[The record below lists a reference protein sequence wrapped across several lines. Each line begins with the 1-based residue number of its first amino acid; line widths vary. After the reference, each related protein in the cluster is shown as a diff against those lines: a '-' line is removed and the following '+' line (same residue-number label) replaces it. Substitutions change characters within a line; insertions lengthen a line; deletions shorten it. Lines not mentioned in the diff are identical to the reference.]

1 MSPIPELVLV
11 ALDPRRSWV
20 ERLAAIRQLAD
31 AVSMSP
37 YLAPALR
44 AERQRTHR
52 ALILEGLQRGGGR
65 LDIEGTLR
73 VIPMDLGLPMG
84 MARSLREE
92 EIWGKGG
99 APTHPRDPRLH
110 LPAAQRPPRGTPRI
124 AFVALRKQGL
134 SKEEAIEELRLRRC
148 ARENHREGRL
158 EEVPGTCGICES
170 GPGPFLTNPDISG
183 CEGCGRRSAPC
194 P

>member
-11 ALDPRRSWV
+11 ALDPRRRWV

-37 YLAPALR
+37 YLAPATR
-44 AERQRTHR
+44 AEWQRTHR

-92 EIWGKGG
+92 EIWG
-99 APTHPRDPRLH
+99 
-110 LPAAQRPPRGTPRI
+110 
-124 AFVALRKQGL
+124 
-134 SKEEAIEELRLRRC
+134 
-148 ARENHREGRL
+148 
-158 EEVPGTCGICES
+158 
-170 GPGPFLTNPDISG
+170 
-183 CEGCGRRSAPC
+183 
-194 P
+194 